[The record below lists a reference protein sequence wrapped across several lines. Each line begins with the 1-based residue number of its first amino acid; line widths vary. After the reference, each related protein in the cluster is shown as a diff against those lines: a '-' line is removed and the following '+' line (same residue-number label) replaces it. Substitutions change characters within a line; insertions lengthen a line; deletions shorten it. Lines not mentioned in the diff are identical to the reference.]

1 MEPEPG
7 VRFWKLPVW
16 KLQIQSCI
24 TWHWEA
30 SLFLCTSLSG
40 EAEEELEHADLDRTN
55 SASGIDYI
63 EGQLKLGLQTKRFIR
78 RENSWPTTKPRQN
91 SKSVRAFANR
101 YRRAEKVGG
110 MYDEESRGNRV
121 LERARLSPENQRL
134 VLIGAAY
141 DLRFDVIVES
151 LCMSFPEHKA
161 APQVF
166 GRDGTPLRLQGI

>member
-1 MEPEPG
+1 MEIANSILHYMTL
-7 VRFWKLPVW
+7 R
-16 KLQIQSCI
+16 
-24 TWHWEA
+24 EA

-63 EGQLKLGLQTKRFIR
+63 EGQLKLGLQTKTVYQKRKFMADYEAIV
-78 RENSWPTTKPRQN
+78 RQN

-101 YRRAEKVGG
+101 YRRAEKALGSVGVSVGG

-151 LCMSFPEHKA
+151 LCMSFPEHKT